1 MTEISPCKPG
11 RLPSSNPEI
20 QLRGST
26 PARQI
31 CFQLEEPIM
40 KITHQLALACALSFA
55 ALFSAVPSQAHEIK
69 LGNLVIHHPWIK
81 QPPGSAAVAGAYT
94 TIDNNGKQDDTLLSV
109 SVDGVSMAMIHEM
122 KMQGDVMKMNE
133 LPGGLVIPAGKSVEL
148 KPKSYHIMLMGLKS
162 AFMEG
167 EEVKGSFT
175 FAKTGKVD
183 VDFEVVAPGADV
195 PMKH

>member
-1 MTEISPCKPG
+1 
-11 RLPSSNPEI
+11 
-20 QLRGST
+20 
-26 PARQI
+26 
-31 CFQLEEPIM
+31 M
-40 KITHQLALACALSFA
+40 KIINQLALACALSLA
-55 ALFSAVPSQAHEIK
+55 ALYPAGPSAAHEIK

-94 TIDNNGKQDDTLLSV
+94 TIDNNGTENDTLISV
-109 SVDGVSMAMIHEM
+109 SVDGVAMAMIHEM
-122 KMQGDVMKMNE
+122 KIQGDVMKMNE

-162 AFMEG
+162 AYMEG

-175 FAKTGKVD
+175 FAKAGKVD
-183 VDFEVVAPGADV
+183 VDFEVVAPGVDA